1 MVAALPNRH
10 SQSATDCMDNQS
22 IFRTSSWHPKWRVL
36 LAFRQR
42 IFEGF
47 FRTRCGSL
55 FSQPPP
61 PLPPL
66 PPDLPCADRAQRASV
81 LGNLDRSWLA
91 AGMDDLRPAP
101 LRDLTGRRLAVVA
114 GKAKP
119 TATLQVTA

>member
-1 MVAALPNRH
+1 MALALPA
-10 SQSATDCMDNQS
+10 SQVHNARRRSNNQS
-22 IFRTSSWHPKWRVL
+22 IFRTPSWHPKWRVL

-55 FSQPPP
+55 FSQSPH

-66 PPDLPCADRAQRASV
+66 RPDLPCADRAQRASV